1 VKQLQE
7 TNDNLFKVNRG
18 LVEELQ
24 DVHQHFL
31 QLSEVSREVLKGKV
45 ATDRYT
51 IELEKTVE
59 QLQQENEHLQQK
71 ITKLKKKHER
81 TRKRS
86 RKLEGIDLIL
96 EAAKEI

>member
-1 VKQLQE
+1 MKQLQE
-7 TNDNLFKVNRG
+7 TNDNLLKVNKRQMD
-18 LVEELQ
+18 ELL

-59 QLQQENEHLQQK
+59 QLQQENEDLHQK
-71 ITKLKKKHER
+71 IDSLEEKHEGA
-81 TRKRS
+81 RKRP
-86 RKLEGIDLIL
+86 RRLDGIDLL
-96 EAAKEI
+96 VKASKKL